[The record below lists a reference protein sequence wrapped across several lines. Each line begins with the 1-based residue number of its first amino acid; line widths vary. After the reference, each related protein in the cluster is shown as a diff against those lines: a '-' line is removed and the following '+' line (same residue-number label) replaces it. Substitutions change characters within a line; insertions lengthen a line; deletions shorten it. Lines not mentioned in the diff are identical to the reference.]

1 MIIQSG
7 INIFMCPI
15 YIQRIDRKMKHEVQE
30 ERREEKKERE
40 EGLLG

>member
-7 INIFMCPI
+7 INIFKCPI
-15 YIQRIDRKMKHEVQE
+15 YIQRIDRKMKNEVQE

-40 EGLLG
+40 ERLPG